1 VKKPSDIL
9 YEVEKAEEQ
18 VSYAFFSVVFGAFFL
33 IGVYELAYKKG
44 FDEQIYAFVFAA
56 LLCTCAFFGFRAFV
70 RLSDALKRIKY
81 EIEYGTYGHLLK
93 REEIEKRL
101 EAEENQ

>member
-1 VKKPSDIL
+1 MKKPSDIL

-33 IGVYELAYKKG
+33 IGVHELAYKKE
-44 FDEQIYAFVFAA
+44 FDEQLYAVVSAV
-56 LLCTCAFFGFRAFV
+56 LLCTCVFLGLRAFV
-70 RLSDALKRIKY
+70 RLSDALKHIKY
-81 EIEYGTYGHLLK
+81 EIEHGTYGHLLK
-93 REEIEKRL
+93 REEMENRL